1 MCLSASTHAIEL
13 TLTLLVLSR
22 VQKCPEK
29 MGGNLDGQIPD
40 RDVGSGVKGAPDFG
54 LPYYPPPLEFR
65 PLRYNSPSQISVY

>member
-1 MCLSASTHAIEL
+1 MPLLGQDMNLLYNVPQCVNTCHAGEL

-40 RDVGSGVKGAPDFG
+40 RDVGSGVRGAPDFG
-54 LPYYPPPLEFR
+54 LPYYPPP
-65 PLRYNSPSQISVY
+65 